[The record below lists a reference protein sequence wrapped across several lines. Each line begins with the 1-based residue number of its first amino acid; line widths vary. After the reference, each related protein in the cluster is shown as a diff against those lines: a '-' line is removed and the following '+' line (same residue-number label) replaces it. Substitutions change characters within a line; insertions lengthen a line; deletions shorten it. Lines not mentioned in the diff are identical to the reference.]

1 MYDLLHIKRSAVNRK
16 LGVTTMAKYKT
27 LEAFSLNGVD
37 NEVGAEVELSESEA
51 AELGAKVEP
60 VKEDAGEGAGEDADK
75 GAGEDTGAK
84 QDEAGAEGNG
94 VGA

>member
-1 MYDLLHIKRSAVNRK
+1 
-16 LGVTTMAKYKT
+16 MAKYQA

-51 AELGAKVEP
+51 AELGAKVEL
-60 VKEDAGEGAGEDADK
+60 VKEEGAEDADKEAGEDAGEQK
-75 GAGEDTGAK
+75 G
-84 QDEAGAEGNG
+84 DE